1 MGLNPFSSDVQLF
14 ASHRIGEETV
24 SYDFHAIEVQVPLR
38 VNMTVQVAR
47 EGSTAVVTLSGAT
60 SRNAFDSS
68 SIALIAATLNGLM
81 DDSEVRSIVLTGTD
95 RVFCSGA
102 DIDSFQEAIE
112 NETIGDL
119 VMELT
124 GILHPLLVRMR
135 GDPTIVVAAINGA
148 AAGGG
153 LGLALACDVRIASTE
168 ARLASAFFR
177 LGLSPDGGTTWLLP
191 RLVGV
196 QRARHFLF
204 NDETW
209 DASTA
214 LDVGAV
220 DEVVE
225 SGDLLP
231 RAIRVAMDWGKW
243 ADNSKKST
251 KQLLDSQSS
260 TFFETQLEFE
270 RMLITQ
276 SSMTAEFVEGVNAFR
291 EKRTPDFSGLNEE
304 E

>member
-1 MGLNPFSSDVQLF
+1 MAQ
-14 ASHRIGEETV
+14 IETAL
-24 SYDFHAIEVQVPLR
+24 SYDDVLLLPAESAVLPAEVDL
-38 VNMTVQVAR
+38 
-47 EGSTAVVTLSGAT
+47 ST
-60 SRNAFDSS
+60 R
-68 SIALIAATLNGLM
+68 
-81 DDSEVRSIVLTGTD
+81 LTT
-95 RVFCSGA
+95 
-102 DIDSFQEAIE
+102 DIDLNAP
-112 NETIGDL
+112 
-119 VMELT
+119 
-124 GILHPLLVRMR
+124 ILS
-135 GDPTIVVAAINGA
+135 AAM
-148 AAGGG
+148 
-153 LGLALACDVRIASTE
+153 DTVT
-168 ARLASAFFR
+168 
-177 LGLSPDGGTTWLLP
+177 GTTWLLP

-225 SGDLLP
+225 SGELLP
-231 RAIRVAMDWGKW
+231 RAIRVAMEWGKW

>member
-1 MGLNPFSSDVQLF
+1 
-14 ASHRIGEETV
+14 
-24 SYDFHAIEVQVPLR
+24 
-38 VNMTVQVAR
+38 MTVDVAR
-47 EGSTAVVTLSGAT
+47 EGSTAVVTMSGTT

-68 SIALIAATLNGLM
+68 SIALISSTLNRLM
-81 DDSEVRSIVLTGTD
+81 DDSEIRSVVLTGSG
-95 RVFCSGA
+95 RVFCAGA
-102 DIDSFQEAIE
+102 DIDSFQHAIQE
-112 NETIGDL
+112 ESIGEL

-135 GDPTIVVAAINGA
+135 RDSTVFVAAINGA

-153 LGLALACDVRIASTE
+153 LGLALACDTRIASNE

-196 QRARHFLF
+196 QRARNFLF

-214 LDVGAV
+214 LQVGAV
-220 DEVVE
+220 DELVDSE
-225 SGDLLP
+225 ELLP
-231 RAIRVAMDWGKW
+231 RAIRVAMEWGKW
-243 ADNSKKST
+243 ASHSKNST

-276 SSMTAEFVEGVNAFR
+276 SSMTPEFLEGVKAFQ
-291 EKRTPDFSGLNEE
+291 EKRPPDFSNFSEE

>member
-1 MGLNPFSSDVQLF
+1 MSV
-14 ASHRIGEETV
+14 
-24 SYDFHAIEVQVPLR
+24 EVV
-38 VNMTVQVAR
+38 R
-47 EGSTAVVTLSGAT
+47 EGSTAVVTLSGK
-60 SRNAFDSS
+60 SFDSTTV
-68 SIALIAATLNGLM
+68 ALISSTLYGLM
-81 DDSEVRSIVLTGTD
+81 DDSEIRSIVLTGSG
-95 RVFCSGA
+95 RVFCAGA
-102 DIDSFQEAIE
+102 DMNSFQEAIE
-112 NETIGDL
+112 NDSIGEL

-124 GILHPLLVRMR
+124 GVLHPLLVRIR
-135 GDPTIVVAAINGA
+135 GDPTVVVAAINGA

-153 LGLALACDVRIASTE
+153 LGLALACDTRIASTE
-168 ARLASAFFR
+168 AKLASAFFR

-196 QRARHFLF
+196 QRARKFLF

-209 DASTA
+209 TA
-214 LDVGAV
+214 DTAMEAGAI

-225 SGDLLP
+225 PEALLP
-231 RAIRVAMDWGKW
+231 RAIQVAMEWGQW
-243 ADNSKKST
+243 SNNSKKST

-276 SSMTAEFVEGVNAFR
+276 SSLTPEFSEGVKAFQ
-291 EKRTPDFSGLNEE
+291 EKRQPDFTTFTEE

>member
-1 MGLNPFSSDVQLF
+1 MAVDV
-14 ASHRIGEETV
+14 V
-24 SYDFHAIEVQVPLR
+24 
-38 VNMTVQVAR
+38 R
-47 EGSTAVVTLSGAT
+47 EGSTAVVTLSGET
-60 SRNAFDSS
+60 SRNSFDSS
-68 SIALIAATLNGLM
+68 SIALIASILYGLM
-81 DDSEVRSIVLTGTD
+81 DDPEVRSIVLTGSG
-95 RVFCSGA
+95 RVFCAGA
-102 DIDSFQEAIE
+102 DIDSFQQAIE
-112 NETIGDL
+112 DDSISEL

-135 GDPTIVVAAINGA
+135 GDSTVIVAAINGA

-153 LGLALACDVRIASTE
+153 LGLALACDTRIASTE

-191 RLVGV
+191 RLVGI
-196 QRARHFLF
+196 QRARSFLF

-214 LDVGAV
+214 LEVGAV

-225 SGDLLP
+225 SEQLLP
-231 RAIRVAMDWGKW
+231 RALRVAIEWGKW
-243 ADNSKKST
+243 ANHSKKST

-276 SSMTAEFVEGVNAFR
+276 SSMTPEFVEGVQAFQ
-291 EKRTPDFSGLNEE
+291 EKRTPDFSTFVEE